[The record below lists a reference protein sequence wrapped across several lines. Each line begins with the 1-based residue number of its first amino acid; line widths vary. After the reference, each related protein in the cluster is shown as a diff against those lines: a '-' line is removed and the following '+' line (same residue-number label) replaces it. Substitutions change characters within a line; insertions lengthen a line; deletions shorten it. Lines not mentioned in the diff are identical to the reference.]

1 MKSDNKHNFRLTE
14 KQPHTSKEKF
24 MFTRA
29 FISTLFV
36 AILAVGCA
44 SNKPKNDADALAN
57 GADGAN
63 NGLVLELNGDSDSNT
78 AGGLQTVYF
87 AFDSSTLGEST
98 KAALTANA
106 EFLKANASVDVQV
119 EGHADERGG
128 RQYNLALGE
137 RRAKAVRD
145 HLVAN
150 GVASK
155 RISIISYGKEKPM
168 AEGHDES
175 AWSKN
180 RRANFVI
187 TAK

>member
-1 MKSDNKHNFRLTE
+1 
-14 KQPHTSKEKF
+14 

-29 FISTLFV
+29 FFTTLLV
-36 AILAVGCA
+36 TLLAVGCS
-44 SNKPKNDADALAN
+44 SNRPKNAQDA

-63 NGLVLELNGDSDSNT
+63 GANSGLSLDLNGDSDSNK

-87 AFDSSTLGEST
+87 AFESSNLESSAKDT
-98 KAALTANA
+98 MKANA
-106 EFLKANASVDVQV
+106 EFLKTNSNVDIQV
-119 EGHADERGG
+119 EGHCDERGG

-145 HLVAN
+145 YLVAM
-150 GVASK
+150 GVEAK
-155 RISIISYGKEKPM
+155 RVSTISYGNERAL

-180 RRANFVI
+180 RRANFVV

>member
-1 MKSDNKHNFRLTE
+1 
-14 KQPHTSKEKF
+14 

-29 FISTLFV
+29 FFTTLLVGF
-36 AILAVGCA
+36 LAVGCA
-44 SNKPKNDADALAN
+44 SKKPSNSQDGAAGAN
-57 GADGAN
+57 GANA
-63 NGLVLELNGDSDSNT
+63 GLTLELNGDSDSNS

-87 AFDSSTLGEST
+87 DFNSSALTSSTKT
-98 KAALTANA
+98 AMKANA
-106 EFLKANASVDVQV
+106 EFLKAAPSVDVQV
-119 EGHADERGG
+119 EGHCDERGG

-145 HLVAN
+145 YLVAL
-150 GVASK
+150 GVESK
-155 RISIISYGKEKPM
+155 RITTISYGNERPV

-180 RRANFVI
+180 RRANFVV

>member
-1 MKSDNKHNFRLTE
+1 
-14 KQPHTSKEKF
+14 

-29 FISTLFV
+29 FYTTLMV
-36 AILAVGCA
+36 GLLAVGCA
-44 SNKPKNDADALAN
+44 SKKPTNTQE
-57 GADGAN
+57 DGATGATDTSTN
-63 NGLVLELNGDSDSNT
+63 TGLNLELNGDSDSKT
-78 AGGLQTVYF
+78 AGGLQTVFF
-87 AFDSSTLGEST
+87 AVDSSNFDSEGKE
-98 KAALTANA
+98 ALKTNA
-106 EFLKANASVDVQV
+106 DFMKTNATVDIQV

-145 HLVAN
+145 YLVAL
-150 GVASK
+150 GVESK
-155 RISIISYGKEKPM
+155 RLSVISYGNERPK

-175 AWSKN
+175 SWSQN